1 MNKTIFKNKQHLN
14 STWYLVDAKGQTLG
28 RLASKVAYLLRGK
41 NSPFY
46 SPESNLGNYV
56 IIINSDQVIVAGKK
70 ETQKIYRRHS
80 GSPGGM
86 KSETFKDL
94 QARIPNRIVE
104 QAIKGML
111 PKGPLGRKLF
121 TQLKVY
127 AGEVHTHHA
136 QTPKI
141 INL

>member
-14 STWYLVDAKGQTLG
+14 STWYLVDAKGKTLG

-56 IIINSDQVIVAGKK
+56 IIINSDQIIVAGKK
-70 ETQKIYRRHS
+70 NIQKVYKRHS
-80 GSPGGM
+80 GTPGGM
-86 KSETFKDL
+86 KTETFKDL
-94 QARIPNRIVE
+94 QTRIPNRIVE

-127 AGEVHTHHA
+127 SGEVHNHHA
-136 QTPKI
+136 QMPKT